1 VESRCLQQVSAG
13 HKAAFRALLLQRRTK
28 IGNKTYLAAL
38 RKTFLAKERLA
49 LTMANSRVVSLWDPL
64 SCGGID
70 PEPLFRF
77 TTAGCRT
84 SLAIPTHKSAFPIE
98 MLKKIVGGD
107 YGDSPFP
114 SGGEDGRE
122 ALFLRRVRCLGQV
135 LVMLCDEL
143 HLASLVRLQVEERIV
158 RRLLVLERAAG
169 APDRAAAL
177 KKMEAF
183 IAMDC
188 TLDAESL

>member
-1 VESRCLQQVSAG
+1 VRYCCSAG
-13 HKAAFRALLLQRRTK
+13 KNREQDISCRTK
-28 IGNKTYLAAL
+28 ENVLGEGAVSIDDGEQPRCQLMGPPEL
-38 RKTFLAKERLA
+38 RRNRPRAPLPLHHRG
-49 LTMANSRVVSLWDPL
+49 MQDISRDSDA
-64 SCGGID
+64 
-70 PEPLFRF
+70 R
-77 TTAGCRT
+77 
-84 SLAIPTHKSAFPIE
+84 
-98 MLKKIVGGD
+98 VGLPYRDAEEDSWGD
-107 YGDSPFP
+107 YGDSLFP

-135 LVMLCDEL
+135 LVVLCDEL

-158 RRLLVLERAAG
+158 RRLLVLERAVG

-188 TLDAESL
+188 TLDAETL